1 MSGISFSPV
10 GGFMG
15 GMREARREREA
26 AEDRRRQQE
35 LDNLRRQQSELYLQ
49 QQQMALDEHKAG
61 QSIRDMQRK
70 SQEAAMLSQHALQA
84 IDYIPDEHLSAFVAD
99 YLTRLPIGG
108 AVEVHNGKMV
118 DLKTGEARPFTG
130 DRQKIKELFLRFARP
145 EVFYDQLQQEMAP
158 KKYVDAEGRVTTM
171 KPSEARGLNLRAY
184 DDVGSEYTL
193 QKAKLAPE
201 VLQTE
206 MAKIRHD
213 MALGSAREA
222 RERDRLA
229 LDKQIALM
237 GGGKR
242 SRGLDGQA
250 GGWGY
255 EFSKQSEA
263 QAYDYA
269 MRTTMRKL
277 GYREQKD
284 PVTGQES
291 WIGPGGQQAT
301 HEELEAAD
309 FVGMR
314 ANEYLASGRAFS
326 ITEAQALAEADLDAH
341 QKHKNAENMKMRHE
355 GAPSAFDS
363 PVLSGLR
370 QFSGQDEI
378 GPDYISPKM
387 EEEILSKS
395 WVGRD
400 GKRYVYGPNNEVFEV
415 IK

>member
-1 MSGISFSPV
+1 MAGISFSPV
-10 GGFMG
+10 GGFME
-15 GMREARREREA
+15 GMKEARKEREA

-35 LDNLRRQQSELYLQ
+35 LDNLKRQQSELYLQ

-70 SQEAAMLSQHALQA
+70 SQEAAMLSQFALQA
-84 IDYIPDEHLSAFVAD
+84 VDSVPDDQLPSFMAD
-99 YLTRLPIGG
+99 YLTRLPMGG

-118 DLKTGEARPFTG
+118 DLKTGEAKPFTG
-130 DRQKIKELFLRFARP
+130 DRQKIKELLLRFARP
-145 EVFYDQLQQEMAP
+145 EAFYDQLQQEMAP

-222 RERDRLA
+222 RERDKFAFEKQLA
-229 LDKQIALM
+229 IM
-237 GGGKR
+237 GGGR
-242 SRGLDGQA
+242 RRGLGSSTDEDDGYA
-250 GGWGY
+250 
-255 EFSKQSEA
+255 FSKQSEA

-277 GYREQKD
+277 GFREQKD
-284 PVTGQES
+284 PVTGEES

-301 HEELEAAD
+301 AEVLQAAD
-309 FVGMR
+309 FVGRR
-314 ANEYLASGRAFS
+314 ANEYLASGHAAR
-326 ITEAQALAEADLDAH
+326 IIEAQALAEADLDAYRR
-341 QKHKNAENMKMRHE
+341 QVNAQNMRMRHE

-363 PVLSGLR
+363 PGLSGLR